1 LQAARAAGAR
11 GPRRARRLEVAG
23 LVAARNDGT
32 IAGDA
37 SAPPPSIV
45 NRTLALLALHAAV
58 LLFGFAALFG
68 QWLALSP
75 LLIVLARTAVAASA
89 LGLVRLAA
97 PAERRP
103 FALPLLANGAVLALH
118 WVSFFAAVQVSNV
131 ATALLGYASFPL
143 FALLLERA
151 PARARWSARELGVVA
166 GVMAGLVLMVPEFSL
181 GNRAFAGLLWG
192 VVSGFTFALLA
203 VLNRR
208 HAARRPAIDIA
219 YWQNLCAAAALL
231 PLAPLALDALPGARD
246 VGAREVALLLALGLV
261 CTALAHTLFIAS
273 LREVTARTASVVAA
287 LEPVYGIALAFVLLG
302 ERPDARVL
310 AGGVLIVGAALVAT
324 TRREA
329 PQ

>member
-1 LQAARAAGAR
+1 
-11 GPRRARRLEVAG
+11 
-23 LVAARNDGT
+23 
-32 IAGDA
+32 
-37 SAPPPSIV
+37 V

-68 QWLALSP
+68 KWLALSP
-75 LLIVLARTAVAASA
+75 LLIVFARTAVAAGA

-97 PAERRP
+97 PSERRV

-118 WVSFFAAVQVSNV
+118 WVSFFAAVQVSSV
-131 ATALLGYASFPL
+131 ATGLLGYASFPL
-143 FALLLERA
+143 FALLLEPA

-181 GNRAFAGLLWG
+181 GNRTVAGLLWG
-192 VVSGFTFALLA
+192 VLSGFTFALLA

-231 PLAPLALDALPGARD
+231 PLAPLALEALPDAGAL
-246 VGAREVALLLALGLV
+246 GGREVALLLALGLV

-310 AGGVLIVGAALVAT
+310 VGGTLIVAAALVAT
-324 TRREA
+324 TRRET
-329 PQ
+329 PP

>member
-1 LQAARAAGAR
+1 M
-11 GPRRARRLEVAG
+11 
-23 LVAARNDGT
+23 
-32 IAGDA
+32 
-37 SAPPPSIV
+37 

-68 QWLALSP
+68 KWLALSP
-75 LLIVLARTAVAASA
+75 LLIVFARTAVAAGA
-89 LGLVRLAA
+89 LGLIRLAA
-97 PAERRP
+97 PAERRA

-131 ATALLGYASFPL
+131 ATGLLGYASFPL
-143 FALLLERA
+143 FALLLEPA

-181 GNRAFAGLLWG
+181 GNRTVAGVLWG
-192 VVSGFTFALLA
+192 VLSGFTFALLA

-231 PLAPLALDALPGARD
+231 PLAPLALEALPDAGAL
-246 VGAREVALLLALGLV
+246 GGREVALLLALGLV

-310 AGGVLIVGAALVAT
+310 VGGTLIVAAALVAT
-324 TRREA
+324 TRRET
-329 PQ
+329 PP